1 MGEKVDYIEL
11 YKLQDKVLKVISEL
25 DNDFYLTG
33 GTALHRFYFN
43 ARYSDDLDLFVSS
56 GYNFK
61 EDIDEIIRH
70 LSDNNFRIEA
80 KVKTRDFYRLMV
92 NKILQLDFVNDRVFR
107 YGKSELIEGIRVD
120 NKLNILTNKI
130 AAIIGRDEEKDLFDI
145 MCFAFFEDFNWGEML
160 GIANKKAV
168 VEKDILIYRI
178 ASFPLPWLERI
189 KKLKNIEITKEHIE
203 ILETDILNERNNSL
217 KKYGGF

>member
-11 YKLQDKVLKVISEL
+11 YKLQDKVLKAISNI
-25 DNDFYLTG
+25 DNDFYLIG

-43 ARYSDDLDLFVSS
+43 ARYSNDLDLFVSS

-61 EDIDEIIRH
+61 EDIDEIIWF
-70 LSDNNFRIEA
+70 LSENDFRIEE
-80 KVKTRDFYRLMV
+80 KVKTRDFYRFVV
-92 NKILQLDFVNDRVFR
+92 NEILQLDFVNDRVFR
-107 YGKSELIEGIRVD
+107 YGKSELIDGVRVD
-120 NKLNILTNKI
+120 NKFNILTNKI
-130 AAIIGRDEEKDLFDI
+130 GAIIGRDEEKDLFDI

-160 GIANKKAV
+160 GIANNKAV

-178 ASFPLPWLERI
+178 ASFPLQWLERI

-203 ILETDILNERNNSL
+203 MLCEDVLNERDNSL
-217 KKYGGF
+217 KI